1 MKRQALYH
9 MYSVDDDGDD
19 DDDEMTDEESTRVVT
34 TKHSSASAT
43 QDKCKCGSS
52 EHRYT
57 SHRLYPLNK
66 KSKHQLKV
74 ILRHIKFLVTVILK
88 KK

>member
-9 MYSVDDDGDD
+9 MYSVDDDKV

-34 TKHSSASAT
+34 TRHFSTSAT

-52 EHRYT
+52 EHWYT
-57 SHRLYPLNK
+57 SYRLYPLNK
-66 KSKHQLKV
+66 KSKHQLKM
-74 ILRHIKFLVTVILK
+74 ILCHIKFLVTVMLK